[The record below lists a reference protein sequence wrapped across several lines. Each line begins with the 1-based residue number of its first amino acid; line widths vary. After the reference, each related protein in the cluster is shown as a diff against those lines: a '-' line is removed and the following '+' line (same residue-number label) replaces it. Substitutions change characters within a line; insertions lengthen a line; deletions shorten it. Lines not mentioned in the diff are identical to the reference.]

1 LSVLSTLESL
11 ENAELQ
17 VVVRNHVMIGTD
29 KVIGI
34 AVVPFSL
41 VHQEANLS
49 LGLSPFIP
57 ISDRGYALLHYHSL
71 TPNDDFA
78 KEFVDLKMNEP
89 VSEDV
94 SVDK

>member
-17 VVVRNHVMIGTD
+17 VAVRNHVMIGTN

-57 ISDRGYALLHYHSL
+57 ISDRGYALLNVLSVK
-71 TPNDDFA
+71 TNDEFA
-78 KEFVDLKMNEP
+78 KEFVDLKMNQR